1 MRQGGLSIVQ
11 QMNSLIAKGVVITT
25 GLEEGVGRCSIS
37 REITVDSTTGIATV
51 AVDDPQC
58 LAWGSDVTRG
68 VPAGKQVLLPRF
80 VAYDTANPERF
91 HTSLIE
97 PPDIA
102 TAGIGLEMPD
112 RHRMDGGGVPNA
124 AAIVD
129 ALANDPVTDV
139 FLELST
145 ANSLSRLTV
154 GAAPSTVNVSGGGS
168 AKLSLSG
175 PLSAVRQALQTL
187 EYRSP
192 DRFFGVD
199 TLNGK
204 MRSGSLVRADST
216 ELDVRANCGGQ
227 TCGTALRFDLGEFD
241 PSTGQF
247 TLREY
252 VTSVS
257 VCGNELPSTYYGYCG
272 TKFKFDRAD
281 GQENTYPVGQN
292 NYHLSQCVKARDL
305 TYGDPNNASK
315 SSWPYVLYSPKARG
329 FQVPDRVTVY
339 LYEQMTT
346 PLSASQEATFKS
358 LTENRYTLF
367 FQFDTF
373 DTTGGSVNFQL
384 NNIETGRN
392 LRDRTD
398 PFTFVDDTSEY
409 SPGTIGSDGTLTAN
423 ASWRRPNDGV
433 VIPLRLSAAAL
444 DPVSGFYELRNYS
457 QDPDGDGNVNPNLR
471 MLGWSG
477 LDGWSIRATNRS
489 NDSVIWEKI
498 DFNQGRPDQKT
509 DIQLVISHAQRCPTS

>member
-1 MRQGGLSIVQ
+1 M
-11 QMNSLIAKGVVITT
+11 
-25 GLEEGVGRCSIS
+25 
-37 REITVDSTTGIATV
+37 
-51 AVDDPQC
+51 
-58 LAWGSDVTRG
+58 TRG

-112 RHRMDGGGVPNA
+112 RHRMDGGGVPNV

-145 ANSLSRLTV
+145 ANI
-154 GAAPSTVNVSGGGS
+154 NVTPCRWRGTLDGQCQWRRFRKAVPQRASER
-168 AKLSLSG
+168 
-175 PLSAVRQALQTL
+175 VRQALQTL

-272 TKFKFDRAD
+272 TKFKFDRTD

-292 NYHLSQCVKARDL
+292 KLSSDASAR
-305 TYGDPNNASK
+305 TRRTCGTAI
-315 SSWPYVLYSPKARG
+315 R
-329 FQVPDRVTVY
+329 
-339 LYEQMTT
+339 TT
-346 PLSASQEATFKS
+346 PASQLGPMCFIRPRRVASRF
-358 LTENRYTLF
+358 R
-367 FQFDTF
+367 
-373 DTTGGSVNFQL
+373 TG
-384 NNIETGRN
+384 
-392 LRDRTD
+392 
-398 PFTFVDDTSEY
+398 
-409 SPGTIGSDGTLTAN
+409 
-423 ASWRRPNDGV
+423 
-433 VIPLRLSAAAL
+433 
-444 DPVSGFYELRNYS
+444 
-457 QDPDGDGNVNPNLR
+457 
-471 MLGWSG
+471 
-477 LDGWSIRATNRS
+477 
-489 NDSVIWEKI
+489 
-498 DFNQGRPDQKT
+498 
-509 DIQLVISHAQRCPTS
+509 